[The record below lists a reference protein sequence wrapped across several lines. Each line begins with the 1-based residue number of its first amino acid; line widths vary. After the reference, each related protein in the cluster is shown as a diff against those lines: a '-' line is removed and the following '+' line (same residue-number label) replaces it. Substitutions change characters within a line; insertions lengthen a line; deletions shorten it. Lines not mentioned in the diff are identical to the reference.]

1 MSLACVA
8 CPRLKP
14 TARFCTTRI
23 VVLLTLPL
31 AQPRPSAYATKVP
44 IRDGGQPRERSGPH
58 IQTLTFRHT
67 HCRLG
72 HGRGWGGGIGNV
84 KRAVASSRHLYW
96 PGPSRHTC
104 AALIVG
110 TMTGLAGLLGGCAS
124 NGSDATAALPSLPSL
139 PKVALPESPPPI
151 VGSATEVYERIGRG
165 AMACWFGA
173 DGFLKSTHIYDA
185 MAEPAHQGG
194 KAEILIRERDTSGGS
209 PRGLKA
215 FRILIT
221 PSGSDETNVVAENF
235 KLPEPMAAKMKKN
248 VAAWSIGDQGCDPNE
263 FNGAWQAKAA
273 NPAKADG
280 GASKQ
285 KTTQP
290 KQQVAKEKP

>member
-1 MSLACVA
+1 
-8 CPRLKP
+8 
-14 TARFCTTRI
+14 
-23 VVLLTLPL
+23 
-31 AQPRPSAYATKVP
+31 
-44 IRDGGQPRERSGPH
+44 
-58 IQTLTFRHT
+58 
-67 HCRLG
+67 
-72 HGRGWGGGIGNV
+72 
-84 KRAVASSRHLYW
+84 
-96 PGPSRHTC
+96 
-104 AALIVG
+104 
-110 TMTGLAGLLGGCAS
+110 MTGLAGLLGGCAS

-194 KAEILIRERDTSGGS
+194 KAEILIRERDTSGGN